1 MIPGKERPAIIMVQ
15 LLINVAC
22 LLCEVKTGE
31 IRRAQVNTRLS
42 FLKTEGCPVTGKEL
56 TGKEHL

>member
-42 FLKTEGCPVTGKEL
+42 FLKTEGCPVTGKEDL
-56 TGKEHL
+56 